1 MRGRQTV
8 EVSKLL
14 SMGIDVANGLG
25 YLNAAHRFIHRDLAC
40 RNCLLDS
47 RFRVKIGDFGM
58 SRAALYKDYYRLNH
72 QAKLPVR
79 WMSPES
85 LIRGSFSA
93 ASDVWSLGVILYI
106 LLCGYSCRG
115 P

>member
-25 YLNAAHRFIHRDLAC
+25 YLNSAHRFIHRDLAC

-47 RFRVKIGDFGM
+47 QLRVKIGDFGM
-58 SRAALYKDYYRLNH
+58 SRVAIYKDYYRLDH

-85 LIRGSFSA
+85 LTMGSFSS
-93 ASDVWSLGVILYI
+93 ASDVWSLGVVLWE
-106 LLCGYSCRG
+106 LFSFCEM